1 MLLDSALPQR
11 HKPLAQVLAASQRAQ
26 ALTQQLLMFS
36 RRQMIRPVAVQVN
49 ALIEDSLCH
58 YRRLIGE
65 GIRLEFAA

>member
-1 MLLDSALPQR
+1 
-11 HKPLAQVLAASQRAQ
+11 
-26 ALTQQLLMFS
+26 MFS